1 MGTFISMV
9 VFSLL
14 EPGKSPELAG
24 EGEGNGTAGGEG
36 KAAEVGKGPNA
47 IAVCLFIGAVSAVG
61 AAYATR
67 RLKYVR

>member
-1 MGTFISMV
+1 MI
-9 VFSLL
+9 VFSVL

-24 EGEGNGTAGGEG
+24 EGAPTGE
-36 KAAEVGKGPNA
+36 AEAEVRKGPNA

-67 RLKYVR
+67 RLKFVR